1 MKIRI
6 PKLLLPL
13 IASLFM
19 SLGMANS
26 ASAESIN
33 ILMKTSAGDITLEL
47 YPDAAPLSVA
57 NFLNYVDQH
66 RYDGKSSF
74 YRTVRMDN
82 QAQNKIKIEVI
93 QGGMGMAETDSPLAP
108 IAHETSK
115 ASGILH
121 LDGVI
126 SMARLEPGSAT
137 SEFFICVNDQPE
149 LDFGGGRNPDGL
161 GFAAFGKVVEGMDVV
176 REIQAMKTD
185 MPEGQALEYTSGQI
199 LTEPVVIHQISRIQ
213 NQ

>member
-1 MKIRI
+1 MNNRI
-6 PKLLLPL
+6 SKLLLSL
-13 IASLFM
+13 MATLFFLFAQATLAAAETIAV
-19 SLGMANS
+19 
-26 ASAESIN
+26 
-33 ILMKTSAGDITLEL
+33 LMKTSAGDITLEL
-47 YPDAAPLSVA
+47 YSEAAPLTVA
-57 NFLNYVDQH
+57 NFLVYVDQH
-66 RYDGKSSF
+66 RYDGNARF

-82 QAQNKIKIEVI
+82 QAQNNIKIEVI
-93 QGGMGMAETDSPLAP
+93 QGGLGMEETDSPLAP

-115 ASGILH
+115 VTGILH

-126 SMARLEPGSAT
+126 SMARLEPGSAA

-161 GFAAFGKVVEGMDVV
+161 GFAGFGKVIKGMDVV
-176 REIQAMKTD
+176 RRIQAMNTD

-199 LTEPVVIHQISRIQ
+199 LSEPVVIHQVSRIQ